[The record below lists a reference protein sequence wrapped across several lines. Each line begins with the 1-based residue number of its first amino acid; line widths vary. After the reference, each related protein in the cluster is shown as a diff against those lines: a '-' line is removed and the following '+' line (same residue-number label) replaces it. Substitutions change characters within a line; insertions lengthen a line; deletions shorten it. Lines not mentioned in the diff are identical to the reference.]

1 MLQKTGAM
9 PSAAPS
15 APKASGMKVWLAL
28 IMVVRMPTTSP
39 WRPAGEAA

>member
-1 MLQKTGAM
+1 M
-9 PSAAPS
+9 PSAVPT

-39 WRPAGEAA
+39 WRPGGEAA